1 MMIDGLAIEDSL
13 SPYGRSVSVVPC
25 DHLEWQPPHSNAET
39 GSWSCALMDN
49 TREPESSAGTNRAEH
64 DEQRWSVCDGTCLRD
79 VVKLVMR
86 HCSGIVGGG
95 AA

>member
-1 MMIDGLAIEDSL
+1 M
-13 SPYGRSVSVVPC
+13 
-25 DHLEWQPPHSNAET
+25 
-39 GSWSCALMDN
+39 MDN